1 MIKALIVDDS
11 AFMRNAISSMLSS
24 DPEIQVVGLAKD
36 GLEAIAKVKTLRPD
50 IVTLDVEMPRMNGIE
65 ALKHIMASTP
75 VPVIMV
81 SSMTTEEAQITLE
94 SLELGALDYIP
105 KNLYDL
111 SVNILKIKEDLIAK
125 IKHLAKKKVLRRAT
139 LPTEPVIVESMPK
152 RTGELHMHVLA
163 FGTSTGGPK
172 ALHEIIP
179 KLPKDFPLPIVIAQH
194 MPKAFTGPFAE
205 RLDQLS
211 QIEVRE
217 AKQGDVLES
226 GKAFVAPGGS
236 HMRVKRTTI
245 HKVNVDISSGN
256 GEYAYRPSVDV
267 LVSSVA
273 EAYPGRA
280 LGVILTGMGSDGVRG
295 IEKLKESGGKV
306 YVQNEETC
314 VVFGMPKAVVEAHL
328 ADKVLPIEEIAG
340 EIVNAV

>member
-1 MIKALIVDDS
+1 
-11 AFMRNAISSMLSS
+11 
-24 DPEIQVVGLAKD
+24 
-36 GLEAIAKVKTLRPD
+36 
-50 IVTLDVEMPRMNGIE
+50 MNGIE

-81 SSMTTEEAQITLE
+81 SSLTNEEAQVTLE
-94 SLELGALDYIP
+94 ALELGALDYIP
-105 KNLYDL
+105 KNLYEL
-111 SVNILKIKEDLIAK
+111 SVNILKIKEHLIEK
-125 IKHLAKKKVLRRAT
+125 IKHLAKKRVLRRAT
-139 LPTEPVIVESMPK
+139 LPKEPVSVETMPQK
-152 RTGELHMHVLA
+152 TGERHMHVMA
-163 FGTSTGGPK
+163 IGTSTGGPK

-211 QIEVRE
+211 QITVKEGN
-217 AKQGDVLES
+217 QGDVLEP
-226 GKAFVAPGGS
+226 GIAFVAPGGS
-236 HMRVKRTTI
+236 HMRVKRTNI
-245 HKVNVDISSGN
+245 QKVNIDISNNDGDS
-256 GEYAYRPSVDV
+256 AYRPSVDV

-280 LGVILTGMGSDGVRG
+280 LGIILTGMGNDGVKG
-295 IEKLKESGGKV
+295 IAKLKESGGKV
-306 YVQNEETC
+306 FAQNEETC

-328 ADKVLPIEEIAG
+328 VDKVLPLAEIAG